1 MAKSL
6 FDLITR
12 KPAIFVVTIVM
23 VTILLMVGMIV
34 KPGPTEMNENWAPDH
49 EAITAADDFIE
60 KFPSLTLNVPV
71 LIHAKNEG
79 ASPNA
84 LTSSVMVEILE
95 LEAAV
100 ANDTS
105 IASSMPEEQP
115 FTSLPHILALL
126 IDPNATT
133 NSELITIF
141 GGMSDSEIQGVFT
154 QVQNIPDLG
163 KFATFLVST
172 DLKDHPGR
180 AESTFVL
187 VGLNTTNRV
196 DESDDDLEK
205 RLEKAEK
212 RIDEIIKS
220 QTFTSMRPFV
230 VSNFKINEES
240 AKADAFTMGVLFPL
254 ALIVIII
261 ILLITFRSASD
272 LLFSVLALVFT
283 LIWTQ
288 GLTSLLGLPP
298 SMLGAMVPI
307 LLIGLGVDYGIHL
320 TLRYR
325 EELVRSNSISRAGSI
340 AVVSAGAALLLAAL
354 TDMVGF
360 LSNLGSPIG
369 PIQEFGI
376 TVAVGILSSYVIFVT
391 FVPGCRVMLDRRRKA
406 KGKPL
411 LSPGNEVRARRK
423 SDELKGMQL
432 RIANVM
438 DLGASAALKKPKTVL
453 GAVAGLTLI
462 LLLLA
467 TQVSTTFSIYD
478 FLPQGSEVVDEVFY
492 LEDNFDFSD
501 ELVVIYIQDNDLA
514 RPEVFEAMND
524 TQNNLAQ
531 SDESLI
537 LVLGGQGLNS
547 PLLTMQDLADDSDVG
562 QGGAY
567 DPSFAISFHE
577 NDTDNNNVP
586 DQNIQGLLDYVW
598 DNHPSAFAD
607 TLYRDEGGQYTV
619 ALIRIKIDS
628 KGNEKAGE
636 IRELLQT
643 ESAPLESLE
652 NDGTIGKS
660 VVTGE
665 AVMLDVILDAIN
677 ESMLSSI
684 LITIVVSGIMLTIVF
699 YYTSRSLLLGL
710 ITILP
715 VLLVLIWFLGSM
727 LIMSISLNVLSI
739 LIAAISIG
747 LGVTYAIHITLRFI
761 EELEEHGDISKA
773 IHNTVRHTGTALMG
787 AAVTTIVGFGILA
800 LSVTAPMQQF
810 GLLTAITILYSLI
823 ASIYVMP
830 SMLVLWAKVAQG
842 DDPYLKVRNIFMERH
857 RKFEKD
863 LIKMYKDIT
872 AAGKNVAQALDAGLI
887 TVAEATRLNYAWKY
901 LEKRAQIE
909 GGKIK
914 TAVDDAGRKIK
925 ETGKKIGTTT
935 VETGKKIGTAVD
947 ETGKKIGTAAVETG
961 KKIGTTVDETGRK
974 IETTVVETGK
984 KVGTAVEDTGKKI
997 GKTMDKKAEKIKK
1010 KPKEND
1016 E

>member
-1 MAKSL
+1 MGKSL
-6 FDLITR
+6 CDLITR
-12 KPAIFVVTIVM
+12 KPVIFVVAIVM
-23 VTILLMVGMIV
+23 ITLLLMVGMIV
-34 KPGPTEMNENWAPDH
+34 KPGPTEMNEDWAPDH
-49 EAITAADDFIE
+49 EAIAAADDFIE

-71 LIHAKNEG
+71 LIHSKDSTGE
-79 ASPNA
+79 PNV
-84 LTSSVMVEILE
+84 LTSSAMIEILE
-95 LEAAV
+95 IEATL
-100 ANDTS
+100 ANDTLVADS
-105 IASSMPEEQP
+105 LSKEQP
-115 FTSLPHILALL
+115 FTSLPHVLVLL

-133 NSELITIF
+133 FPEMISVFN
-141 GGMSDSEIQGVFT
+141 GMSDTDVQGVFT
-154 QVQNIPDLG
+154 QAQNIPELG

-172 DLKDHPGR
+172 DIKNHPGR
-180 AESTFVL
+180 AESTFFL

-196 DESDDDLEK
+196 GESDDDRDE

-212 RIDEIIKS
+212 RIDEIVES
-220 QTFTSMRPFV
+220 QTFTSIRPFV
-230 VSNFKINEES
+230 VSNQKINEEN

-261 ILLITFRSASD
+261 ILFITYRSVSD
-272 LLFSVLALVFT
+272 LIFSVVALFFT
-283 LIWTQ
+283 LIWVQ
-288 GLTSLLGLPP
+288 GITSLLGIRP
-298 SMLGAMVPI
+298 SMLASMVPI

-325 EELVRSNSISRAGSI
+325 EELVRSKSVSRAGGI

-360 LSNLGSPIG
+360 LSNLGSPIS
-369 PIQEFGI
+369 PVQEFGI
-376 TVAVGILSSYVIFVT
+376 VVAIGIFSSYIIFVT
-391 FVPGCRVMLDRRRKA
+391 FVPGCRVMVDRRRITKD
-406 KGKPL
+406 KPL

-453 GAVAGLTLI
+453 GAVAGLTLV

-492 LEDNFDFSD
+492 LQDNFDFSD
-501 ELVVIYIQDNDLA
+501 ELAVIYIQDNDLA
-514 RPEVFEAMND
+514 QREVFEAMNA

-537 LVLGGQGLNS
+537 LVLGGQGLSS

-567 DPSFAISFHE
+567 DPAFSTMFKE

-586 DQNIQGLLDYVW
+586 DQNIQGLLDYVS
-598 DNHPSAFAD
+598 DNHPSAFAN
-607 TLYRDEGGQYTV
+607 TLYRDDDGYYTV

-628 KGNEKAGE
+628 KGNEKATE

-643 ESAPLESLE
+643 ESAPLEALE
-652 NDGTIGKS
+652 KDGTIGKS

-665 AVMLDVILDAIN
+665 VVILDIILNAIN

-761 EELEEHGDISKA
+761 EELEEHGDITKS
-773 IHNTVRHTGTALMG
+773 IHNTVRYTGSALLG
-787 AAVTTIVGFGILA
+787 AAITTIVGFGILA

-842 DDPYLKVRNIFMERH
+842 DDPYLKVRHVFMERH
-857 RKFEKD
+857 KKFEKD
-863 LIKMYKDIT
+863 LIKTYKKIKE
-872 AAGKNVAQALDAGLI
+872 AGKNVGQALDAGLI
-887 TVAEATRLNYAWKY
+887 TVAEATRLRHALRY
-901 LEKRAQIE
+901 LEKRTQI
-909 GGKIK
+909 GGEKIK
-914 TAVDDAGRKIK
+914 TAVGEAGRKMG
-925 ETGKKIGTTT
+925 TGVVGA
-935 VETGKKIGTAVD
+935 GKKIGTAV
-947 ETGKKIGTAAVETG
+947 EEAGQE
-961 KKIGTTVDETGRK
+961 
-974 IETTVVETGK
+974 IETTIEEAGK
-984 KVGTAVEDTGKKI
+984 EIETAVEETGKKI
-997 GKTMDKKAEKIKK
+997 GKTTKKMAKKLKK
-1010 KPKEND
+1010 KNKEKG
-1016 E
+1016 EE

>member
-1 MAKSL
+1 MGKSL

-12 KPAIFVVTIVM
+12 KPVVFVVAIVM
-23 VTILLMVGMIV
+23 ITLLLMIGMIV
-34 KPGPTEMNENWAPDH
+34 KPGPTEMNEDWAPDH
-49 EAITAADDFIE
+49 EAIAAADDFIE

-71 LIHAKNEG
+71 LIHGKNPEG
-79 ASPNA
+79 SPNV

-100 ANDTS
+100 ANDTL
-105 IASSMPEEQP
+105 IASSMPAESP

-126 IDPNATT
+126 IDPTATT
-133 NSELITIF
+133 YPELIQIF
-141 GGMSDSEIQGVFT
+141 NGMSDSDVQGVFT

-163 KFATFLVST
+163 KFATFLLST
-172 DLKDHPGR
+172 DLKDHPSR
-180 AESTFVL
+180 AESTFIL
-187 VGLNTTNRV
+187 IGLDTTNRMN
-196 DESDDDLEK
+196 ESDDDRDD

-212 RIDEIIKS
+212 RIDEIVES
-220 QTFTSMRPFV
+220 QTFTSIRPFV
-230 VSNFKINEES
+230 VSNSKINEEN
-240 AKADAFTMGVLFPL
+240 AKAEAFTAEVLFPL
-254 ALIVIII
+254 ALIMIII
-261 ILLITFRSASD
+261 ILLITYRSVTD
-272 LLFSVLALVFT
+272 LIFSVMALFFT
-283 LIWTQ
+283 LIWVQ
-288 GLTSLLGLPP
+288 GITSLVGIRP
-298 SMLGAMVPI
+298 SMLASMVPI

-325 EELVRSNSISRAGSI
+325 EELVRSNSVSRAGSI

-369 PIQEFGI
+369 PVQEFGI
-376 TVAVGILSSYVIFVT
+376 VVAIGILSSYIIFVT
-391 FVPGCRVMLDRRRKA
+391 FVPGCRVMVDRRRKA
-406 KGKPL
+406 KGKSL
-411 LSPGNEVRARRK
+411 LSKGNEVRARRK
-423 SDELKGMQL
+423 SDEMKGMQL
-432 RIANVM
+432 RVANVM
-438 DLGASAALKKPKTVL
+438 DLGASAALKRPKAVL
-453 GAVAGLTLI
+453 GTVACLTLV
-462 LLLLA
+462 LLFLA

-492 LEDNFDFSD
+492 LQDNFDFSD
-501 ELVVIYIQDNDLA
+501 ELAVIYIQDEDLA
-514 RPEVFEAMND
+514 QPEVFEAMNT

-567 DPSFAISFHE
+567 DPSFAISFNE

-598 DNHPSAFAD
+598 DNYPSAFAD
-607 TLYRDEGGQYTV
+607 TLYQDESGKYTV
-619 ALIRIKIDS
+619 ALIRVKIDS

-636 IRELLQT
+636 IRELLKS

-652 NDGTIGKS
+652 KDGSIEGS

-665 AVMLDVILDAIN
+665 VVILDVILNAIN

-715 VLLVLIWFLGSM
+715 VLLVLVWFLGSM
-727 LIMSISLNVLSI
+727 LIMGISLNVLSI

-761 EELEEHGDISKA
+761 EELEEHGDISKS
-773 IHNTVRHTGTALMG
+773 IHNTVRYTGTALLG
-787 AAVTTIVGFGILA
+787 AATTTIVGFGILA
-800 LSVTAPMQQF
+800 LSITAPMQQF

-830 SMLVLWAKVAQG
+830 SMLVLWARVAQG
-842 DDPYLKVRNIFMERH
+842 DDPYLKVRHVFMERH
-857 RKFEKD
+857 KKFEKD
-863 LIKMYKDIT
+863 LIKIYKDIKK
-872 AAGKNVAQALDAGLI
+872 AGKTVGEALDAGLI
-887 TVAEATRLNYAWKY
+887 TVAEATRLKHTWKY
-901 LEKRAQIE
+901 LEKHALIE

-914 TAVDDAGRKIK
+914 TAVGEAGRKIG
-925 ETGKKIGTTT
+925 TG
-935 VETGKKIGTAVD
+935 VVDTGKKIGTAVD

-961 KKIGTTVDETGRK
+961 KKIGTAVDETGKK

-984 KVGTAVEDTGKKI
+984 KVGTAVEGTGKKI
-997 GKTMDKKAEKIKK
+997 GETMDKKAEVVKK
-1010 KPKEND
+1010 KHKEND